1 MQMTKEL
8 EKRLKIM
15 QRFNQNERFF
25 YGDKI
30 FVHNNIMYATD
41 GHIFVVS
48 SNLTDF
54 KDFSFFKCNNKKFE
68 YMDSGIQEVKEIEE
82 ATKDGKT
89 LENALQKFN
98 HTSVSFD
105 ADFGDSLFS
114 SKLCSSWS
122 SRIADTIAINLQT
135 EEAIIDFCGG
145 LDSPG
150 GVTANYG
157 DIIKNVSGELPKKPI
172 RFSLWHIM
180 EIMKQCKV
188 KKIHIESD
196 TYKHLYMCKV
206 KDYTF
211 IFTDFIFSGKQVEV
225 KDAKNLH

>member
-15 QRFNQNERFF
+15 QHFNQNKRFF

-30 FVHNNIMYATD
+30 FVHNDIMYATD

-48 SNLTDF
+48 SNLTDC

-68 YMDSGIQEVKEIEE
+68 YMDSSIQEVKEIKET
-82 ATKDGKT
+82 TKDGKI
-89 LENALQKFN
+89 LENVLQNFN

-105 ADFGDSLFS
+105 VDFGDNLFS

-122 SRIADTIAINLQT
+122 KRHRDKITINLQT

-145 LDSPG
+145 LDSPD

-157 DIIKNVSGELPKKPI
+157 DIIKNVSGELPKKPV
-172 RFSLWHIM
+172 RFELWHIM

-188 KKIHIESD
+188 KKIHIESNTD
-196 TYKHLYMCKV
+196 KHINMCKV

-211 IFTDFIFSGKQVEV
+211 MFTDLV
-225 KDAKNLH
+225 

>member
-15 QRFNQNERFF
+15 ERFNHKRSKQTEERLY
-25 YGDKI
+25 YGKI
-30 FVHNNIMYATD
+30 FVHNDIMYATD

-48 SNLTDF
+48 SNLTDC

-68 YMDSGIQEVKEIEE
+68 YMDSSIQEVKEIEE
-82 ATKDGKT
+82 ATKDGKI
-89 LENALQKFN
+89 LENVLQKFN

-105 ADFGDSLFS
+105 ADCGDSLFS

-122 SRIADTIAINLQT
+122 KRHRDKIAINLQT

-145 LDSPG
+145 LESPG
-150 GVTANYG
+150 GVTANYE
-157 DIIKNVSGELPKKPI
+157 DIIKNVSGELPKNPI
-172 RFSLWHIM
+172 CFELWHIM

-188 KKIHIESD
+188 KKIHILSD
-196 TYKHLYMCKV
+196 TDKHINMCKV

-211 IFTDFIFSGKQVEV
+211 IFTDLV
-225 KDAKNLH
+225 

>member
-15 QRFNQNERFF
+15 QHFNQNKRFF

-30 FVHNNIMYATD
+30 FVHNDIMYATD

-48 SNLTDF
+48 SNLTDC
-54 KDFSFFKCNNKKFE
+54 KDFSFFKCNNKKIE
-68 YMDSGIQEVKEIEE
+68 YMDSSIQEVKEIKET
-82 ATKDGKT
+82 TKDGKI
-89 LENALQKFN
+89 LENVLQNFN

-105 ADFGDSLFS
+105 IDFEDYPLPV
-114 SKLCSSWS
+114 KLCSK
-122 SRIADTIAINLQT
+122 RHRDKITINLQT

-145 LDSPG
+145 LDSPD

-157 DIIKNVSGELPKKPI
+157 DIIKNVSGEIPKKPV
-172 RFSLWHIM
+172 RFELWHIM

-188 KKIHIESD
+188 KKIHIESNTD
-196 TYKHLYMCKV
+196 KHINMCKV

-211 IFTDFIFSGKQVEV
+211 IFTDLV
-225 KDAKNLH
+225 

>member
-15 QRFNQNERFF
+15 ERFNQRSKQMEERL
-25 YGDKI
+25 YYDKI

-48 SNLTDF
+48 SNLTDC
-54 KDFSFFKCNNKKFE
+54 KDFSFFKCNNKNFE
-68 YMDSGIQEVKEIEE
+68 YMDSSIQEVKKIEE

-89 LENALQKFN
+89 LENVLQKFN

-105 ADFGDSLFS
+105 VDFGDSLFS

-122 SRIADTIAINLQT
+122 ERYIDTIAINLQT

-150 GVTANYG
+150 GVTANYE
-157 DIIKNVSGELPKKPI
+157 DIIKNVSGELPKNPI
-172 RFSLWHIM
+172 RFELWRIM

-188 KKIHIESD
+188 KKIHILSD
-196 TYKHLYMCKV
+196 TDKHINMCKV

-211 IFTDFIFSGKQVEV
+211 IFTDLV
-225 KDAKNLH
+225 

>member
-15 QRFNQNERFF
+15 QRFNQKRSKWGEERL
-25 YGDKI
+25 YYDKI
-30 FVHNNIMYATD
+30 FVHNDIMYATD
-41 GHIFVVS
+41 GCIFVAAA
-48 SNLTDF
+48 NLTGQ

-89 LENALQKFN
+89 LENVLQMFN
-98 HTSVSFD
+98 HASVSFD
-105 ADFGDSLFS
+105 IDFEDCPLPV
-114 SKLCSSWS
+114 KLCCSWS
-122 SRIADTIAINLQT
+122 KRHRDKIAINLQT

-145 LDSPG
+145 LDSPD
-150 GVTANYG
+150 GVTANSG

-172 RFSLWHIM
+172 RFELWHIM

-188 KKIHIESD
+188 KKIHIESNTD
-196 TYKHLYMCKV
+196 KHINMCKV

-211 IFTDFIFSGKQVEV
+211 IFTDLV
-225 KDAKNLH
+225 

>member
-15 QRFNQNERFF
+15 QRFNQKRSKWGEERL
-25 YGDKI
+25 YYDKI

-41 GHIFVVS
+41 GFIFVVAT
-48 SNLTDF
+48 NLTDY

-68 YMDSGIQEVKEIEE
+68 CMDSGIQEVKEIEE

-89 LENALQKFN
+89 LENVLQRFN
-98 HTSVSFD
+98 HASVSFD
-105 ADFGDSLFS
+105 VDFGDSLFS

-122 SRIADTIAINLQT
+122 KRHRDTIAINLQT

-145 LDSPG
+145 VDSPD
-150 GVTANYG
+150 GVTANYE

-172 RFSLWHIM
+172 RFTLWHIM

-188 KKIHIESD
+188 KKIHIESNTD
-196 TYKHLYMCKV
+196 KHINMCKV

-211 IFTDFIFSGKQVEV
+211 IFTDLV
-225 KDAKNLH
+225 

>member
-15 QRFNQNERFF
+15 QRFNRNKRFF

-30 FVHNNIMYATD
+30 FVHNNIMYATE

-48 SNLTDF
+48 SNLTDC

-68 YMDSGIQEVKEIEE
+68 YMDSSIQEVKEIKET
-82 ATKDGKT
+82 TKDGKI
-89 LENALQKFN
+89 LENVLQKFN
-98 HTSVSFD
+98 HASVSFD
-105 ADFGDSLFS
+105 IDFEDSPLPT
-114 SKLCSSWS
+114 KLCSK
-122 SRIADTIAINLQT
+122 RHRDIITINLQT

-145 LDSPG
+145 LDSPD

-157 DIIKNVSGELPKKPI
+157 DIIKNVSGELPKKPV
-172 RFSLWHIM
+172 RFELWHIM

-188 KKIHIESD
+188 KKIHIESNTD
-196 TYKHLYMCKV
+196 KHHNMCKV

-211 IFTDFIFSGKQVEV
+211 IFTDLV
-225 KDAKNLH
+225 